1 MTMAPSAPV
10 DISRPLR
17 RYRIAAYTVGVMLL
31 VACAASVV
39 RHAFHG
45 PDFLWV
51 WFVHGYFYLV
61 YLVLAFDLFRRV
73 RWPLPRLFEMLVAGL
88 LPGLTFVIERD
99 ISRYA
104 AAHPPALQAS

>member
-1 MTMAPSAPV
+1 VTTAAPTPI

-17 RYRIAAYTVGVMLL
+17 RYRIAAYVVGTLL
-31 VACAASVV
+31 VLACVSWALHAAHKPSFQWIWI
-39 RHAFHG
+39 AHG
-45 PDFLWV
+45 WI
-51 WFVHGYFYLV
+51 YLV

-104 AAHPPALQAS
+104 AAHPPALRAG

>member
-1 MTMAPSAPV
+1 VTSAPPTPV

-51 WFVHGYFYLV
+51 WFVHGYFYLI
-61 YLVLAFDLFRRV
+61 YLGLAFDLFRRV

-99 ISRYA
+99 INRLARAQTPS
-104 AAHPPALQAS
+104 PQAN